1 MKKYK
6 VMMVAVLGIMVLL
19 LSFAPMTTTAP
30 SGVVEAEAGSNMSI
44 GTEVVLS
51 NNTVATYLGKTSDG
65 NDKWQ
70 ATFEGPKYLD
80 DLKTPIEARWEY
92 NLDKEEW
99 NSCAN
104 LFTTTVKDSNVTVE
118 YQGKKMDWQP
128 QLEIGS
134 KQQTEGLVNLLPVDP
149 INENYP
155 GNTLQ
160 WDYGNGITRN
170 LRIIE
175 GMLIEYYTISELPTG
190 NITIKTNTNKDA
202 GFVWTSPE
210 VAWDAN
216 YKPVALTV
224 DGDDLT
230 LTLEAMQNAT
240 LPITIDPTSCFNTE
254 RQDVS
259 LQITS
264 DWHATQ
270 SGAWNEAHDASSA
283 LNMFTGYPV
292 LIVQVSRCHSDDSGD
307 YYYGIDR
314 PVVYFDTSELPDN
327 CIINEA
333 TLQLYEY
340 EYGYDDALGSWKLQ
354 IQSGMPTYP
363 HDPPRASDYRYTHYS
378 GNGGRLYSSKMGGE
392 GYKSITLTE
401 TGEGWINRAGTT
413 KFMLRDGTYDIPDN
427 IPSGTY
433 SGDNYFGCYSYEKGA
448 NYRPRLIVYYET
460 PPSRPEVSTN
470 EATDIEYTSATLNGE
485 ITNTGGEN
493 CDERGFDW
501 GETDSYGSTWTE
513 SGSYGA
519 GSFSRLIAG
528 LDHDKTYHFRAK
540 AHNSAG
546 WGYGT
551 DKEIPKRLLPL
562 ERYAPVLY
570 FHPYEKYYTD
580 SFYSMLNESDLM
592 FRWNNGSRELNL
604 SGPVDQSQL
613 PGPSTT
619 GVYYLDM
626 WNATPAPFL
635 YNYTAELPDPDRFTG
650 YRYTVYGRQVEK
662 TYKGNDY
669 IVLQYWF
676 FYPYNNW
683 WNCHEGDWERIQIIL
698 YEANE
703 TPQRMTFGQH
713 WGGDTVP
720 WAPANISFVSET
732 HPKVFP
738 ARGSHASYPNN
749 GDNGEH
755 LLMRLGKQD
764 LIDYTSYAGRV
775 LFPGYISSGN
785 ITGVDKRPYTLTDI
799 TYEPSWVKWSG
810 IWGYYV
816 HGYKGKVGQSGCPG
830 PANLSVNKIN
840 VWNNPIEWADDPGS
854 SSIVGTAIGPVTGS
868 VRLHAYDSQGNHT
881 GLNETCGIETEIPG
895 TYFYIPASNQSEAE
909 LMWIYTEENLTFTIE
924 ASEVGECNFSFAR
937 HFSDTVTTNYTHI
950 EVTKNTTATVDTGEE
965 NPLLLM
971 ELDFDGDGVTDEY
984 KFPDSNSTLKGQVN
998 FTGRDT
1004 PPNDR
1009 WIEPFVVKLF
1019 EPGNLTNVLWTGV
1032 ATTNNTGVFTIDNIP
1047 PGTYDIGIKNWTCL
1061 SELVTN
1067 VTVGAN
1073 ETTVVDFGTT
1083 REGDA
1088 DGNDAVIAI
1097 DFSLLAGAFGSIPG
1111 DPNWNANCD
1120 FDRNDAI
1127 TATDFSLL
1135 AGSFGQCGDLLQ

>member
-6 VMMVAVLGIMVLL
+6 VMMLAVLGIIVLL
-19 LSFAPMTTTAP
+19 LSFAPMPAATTAP
-30 SGVVEAEAGSNMSI
+30 TGVAEAETGSDMSV
-44 GTEVVLS
+44 GTEVVLG
-51 NNTVATYLGKTSDG
+51 NNTVATYLGKTSNG

-80 DLKTPIEARWEY
+80 DLQTPIDCRWEY
-92 NLDKEEW
+92 DIDKEEW

-104 LFTTTVKDSNVTVE
+104 LFNATVKDDRVTVE
-118 YQGKKMDWQP
+118 YQGIKMHWQP

-134 KQQTEGLVNLLPVDP
+134 KQQTENGTTLLPVDP
-149 INENYP
+149 INENYL

-175 GMLIEYYTISELPTG
+175 GMLIEYYTISKLPTG

-202 GFVWTSPE
+202 DFVWTRPE

-216 YKPVALTV
+216 YTPVDLIV
-224 DGDDLT
+224 DGDNVT
-230 LTLEAMQNAT
+230 LTQEAMQNAT

-254 RQDVS
+254 REDVS

-354 IQSGMPTYP
+354 IQSGMPDYP
-363 HDPPRASDYRYTHYS
+363 HDPPRASDYHYTNYS
-378 GNGGRLYSSKMGGE
+378 GNGGRLYSSKMGWE

-401 TGEGWINRAGTT
+401 TGEGWINKTGTT

-562 ERYAPVLY
+562 EKYAPVLY
-570 FHPYEKYYTD
+570 FHPEEDYYTD
-580 SFYSMLNESDLM
+580 SIDSMLNESDLM

-604 SGPVDQSQL
+604 SGPVGESQL

-619 GVYYLDM
+619 GKHYLDM
-626 WNATPAPFL
+626 WNATPAPL
-635 YNYTAELPDPDRFTG
+635 GESWRAEKPDPGRFTS
-650 YRYTVYGRQVEK
+650 YPLTVYGRQVEK
-662 TYKGNDY
+662 TYEGDDF

-683 WNCHEGDWERIQIIL
+683 HNCHEGDWERIQIIL

-720 WAPANISFVSET
+720 WDSISNSLVAET
-732 HPKVFP
+732 HPKVFS
-738 ARGSHASYPNN
+738 ARGSHASYSDV
-749 GDNGEH
+749 GSYDMIVGY
-755 LLMRLGKQD
+755 
-764 LIDYTSYAGRV
+764 DYTSD
-775 LFPGYISSGN
+775 
-785 ITGVDKRPYTLTDI
+785 TGLVSYPINYVNESDIPSDNKKGYTLVAI
-799 TYEPSWVKWSG
+799 TYEPPWVKWSG

-816 HGYKGKVGQSGCPG
+816 PGRTGGRGQSGCPG
-830 PANLSVNKIN
+830 PANLTVNKIN

-854 SSIVGTAIGPVTGS
+854 PSIVGTATGPATGS
-868 VRLHAYDSQGNHT
+868 VRLHAYDSNGNHT
-881 GLNETCGIETEIPG
+881 GLNETGWIETEIPG
-895 TYFYIPASNQSEAE
+895 TYFYIPASNQSDAE

-924 ASEVGECNFSFAR
+924 ASEDGECNFTFAR
-937 HFSDTVTTNYTHI
+937 CVGGEITTNYSHI
-950 EVTKNTTATVDTGEE
+950 EVTENTIAKLDTGEE
-965 NPLLLM
+965 NPMLLM
-971 ELDFDGDGVTDEY
+971 ELDFDSNGVTDAY
-984 KFPDSNSTLKGQVN
+984 KFPDSDNTLKGQVN
-998 FTGRDT
+998 FAGRGDA
-1004 PPNDR
+1004 PNDR
-1009 WIEPFVVKLF
+1009 WIEPFDVTLF
-1019 EPGNLTNVLWTGV
+1019 EPGNLSNVLWTGV

-1047 PGTYDIGIKNWTCL
+1047 PNATYDIGIKNWTCL

-1067 VTVGAN
+1067 VTVGVN
-1073 ETTVVDFGTT
+1073 ETIEVDFGIP

-1088 DGNDAVIAI
+1088 NNDDQINILDMSAV
-1097 DFSLLAGAFGSIPG
+1097 GAAYGSSEG
-1111 DPNWNANCD
+1111 GENWNANCD
-1120 FDRNDAI
+1120 FNRDGNINILDASI
-1127 TATDFSLL
+1127 L
-1135 AGSFGQCGDLLQ
+1135 ASNYGQSGDLV